1 MTGGDVNLDHLAQV
15 VREAG
20 RPVHVN
26 VLSRAAVRAWLEA
39 GAATERR
46 YAAGARYR
54 AGETIRFD
62 DQRATVQSVRA
73 ESNPVQGPFSVLTL
87 VLPDGTE
94 RLMAADVP
102 GAPAEDRAVVTAAQ
116 VDEALRARS
125 IEARQAVRA
134 ALAAD
139 PRFVSC
145 QTSQGDLWC
154 LAEMLPPVAQAD
166 LQKAV
171 AALPEELVDEELA
184 SCTTGELVDAAWG
197 LEDDGGDAYAR
208 HAFALSRALSECEA
222 VHCLG
227 DRWASARAWTQF
239 TARPALESPR
249 VSTEVALPPG
259 VEAASAA
266 QVEREQRREAGGEGG
281 EPADEA
287 SADEASEAEVAE
299 AEVPAEQDIES
310 WRQGRLTHAVFTLRA
325 CHYYEGWLPLSGQ
338 VRRLFPPLAA
348 GRQEVVFH
356 HHLGDEPGSF
366 RAWVD
371 REQGRVW
378 VSPDVAETFRRCRI
392 YPGAR
397 LRLSARS
404 EREFDVAP
412 RETDR
417 TDPVRVWRTWLDEE
431 GQIQYEDYEEPR
443 RYDVDDDVYVADVRF
458 EDLGALFRQ
467 AEEVGNSVFGLMYE
481 QAVAWWETGGREDLL
496 VTAGRLFE
504 AIHPSEQG
512 RMTSKATVAWEL
524 WRRLAFEPVG
534 RGRYRFRPEFGD
546 WVRRIGPAPRRLRK
560 DEGRTT
566 EDEDQAQVATPA
578 SSRRRRSPQPPSE
591 CWARVLKLTGRELY
605 TLDQGRSF
613 RVLEVDADALHIRVG
628 STDKPRPIRR
638 QEIEPAWEHLVRAA
652 TITLAD
658 IRQYSEFSTTYV
670 AAVLATFP
678 DVAYRTRPIR
688 LMYGPP
694 SNGEG
699 AEDVPSGPGLE
710 RTRSGQLV
718 AADLVPPGP
727 LFEEPPSPL
736 RRLEAAS
743 APGQPVVE
751 EDASGLEGALE
762 PSQGFGA
769 QSDLEAELQQI
780 QEIVRTSLVGET
792 IYTLARHK
800 PNRITEADQEG
811 LTVATKRGVDRVRWE
826 GIKEVYE
833 ELCRSGEIAIKDV
846 QEGAF
851 RSRAGFR
858 VAFIFAL
865 LSQFAHIGVLKKPR
879 IRLTYHRPEGSVRL
893 RDAAHEAVTSMGA
906 NREPEPTEVLA
917 SPDAQPLPSSPLL
930 SLPPLP
936 PKGPGSSAAKRGD
949 MQTKTLFSRHY
960 LEHRLPDHPEWAD
973 DPRPAFEAVRG
984 LWQQARQYGDAW
996 NEAQTEE
1003 EFVKPVLGMLGWSF
1017 IVQPKAHSGGHASRP
1032 DYALFAG
1039 GAGREEAYP
1048 YQGDDDPFYSRVLA
1062 IAEAKYWGRPLS
1074 HKDQSGRNTW
1084 KVGANPSHQ
1093 MVGYLVGTRVP
1104 WGILTNGRV
1113 WRLYSREVSSTASE
1127 FYEVDLG
1134 DLFDALPP
1142 GGEPGDVQ
1150 LDRFRRWW
1158 LFFRRD
1164 AFLPDAQGRSF
1175 VQRVHEGS
1183 ATYAREI
1190 SDKLKELVFDQ
1201 VMPEIAGGFVG
1212 YRYHELGVREETE
1225 ESLRQVY
1232 QASLSLLYK
1241 LLFLLYAEAR
1251 GLLPVDNPGYREQS
1265 LTALA
1270 RWAAERLD
1278 KALPLSDATHATSRY
1293 GALLAL
1299 FHRVDQGDPSLG
1311 VPRYNG
1317 GLFDPASPDNQFLER
1332 HRLSDRVVARA
1343 VDILVRDAGRP
1354 VDYAYIS
1361 VRNMGAIYE
1370 GLLENR
1376 LRVVDAAAGRVE
1388 LVNDKGERKAT
1399 GSYYT
1404 PDYIVEYIVGHT
1416 LDPILAGR
1424 DGDFR
1429 AAMDRCAGLR
1439 RRLRRISDPAKVR
1452 LLRDQLRQAERDARE
1467 AFLGIKVCDPAMGSG
1482 HFLVNA
1488 VDHLTDGIIQ
1498 RMQAYH
1504 DEHPSVPWEW
1514 NPIQRL
1520 IERVR
1525 VEILEEMARQEIVVD
1540 LDRLDDTALL
1550 TRLVMKRCI
1559 YGVDLNRMAV
1569 ELAKLSLWLHSF
1581 TVGAPLS
1588 FLDHH
1593 LRWGNS
1599 LIGTGVRTVEQA
1611 VKMTETGQFGLFA
1624 GPFAGLLDL
1633 TGLMTEVAEQ
1643 ADATLADV
1651 RQSAETFDHF
1661 QQELTPYKQV
1671 LDLWVS
1677 QYFGNEAATEL
1688 LTVYGADVLPALKG
1702 EKEVPDKYRDAIQ
1715 RARELWREKRFFHWD
1730 LEFPEVFV
1738 DLARRDWAE
1747 NPGFDAVVGNPPY
1760 SFGRDWGGIA
1770 EKSYYAHDYQAAQY
1784 QIDLYQLFMERGL
1797 RWTRESGF
1805 VSYIVPDTWTNAVY
1819 SERLR
1824 ELYITQGEIVELL
1837 VLPSNVFHEA
1847 TVDTIIYALRKRHPQ
1862 GSHQI
1867 IVQEFNSVSGS
1878 ANTLHSIAQSRFVT
1892 NPGMKVDFLIS
1903 PSLSALLAA
1912 ADKLSVCLNEICE
1925 TTRGINAY
1933 DRSQGQSVEL
1943 IKARTYHSDHR
1954 VDSSFSPELMGEDV
1968 GRFENKWNGQH
1979 WIKYGDWLA
1988 APREERFFTQ
1998 PKLLVRKLLSSGRIV
2013 SYVDTENFYVDQ
2025 QLYIGLLKL
2034 DCSYNLHYLC
2044 TICNSY
2050 LMSFIFVNKNREVGV
2065 AFPQMTVTA
2074 FNVLSIRRI
2083 AFTTPPDERA
2093 RLVGEGITEATEWIE
2108 HTEGKASSVSFSAFS
2123 ASVFHRWLDA
2133 RLSPTPHET
2142 RNTQHDAVHDLL
2154 AHLAQQM
2161 IEMNQEKQ
2169 AEVKGF
2175 LAWLAREV
2183 GAPLDGLTGKSRL
2196 QNYLGDYQKGE
2207 AHLALDELL
2216 DVLRRN
2222 RRHLRVDP
2230 SARAF
2235 QERLAQE
2242 YEASLEKLL
2251 PLKARLAATDRLIDL
2266 IVYRLYGLTEA
2277 EVAVVEGKTS

>member
-1003 EFVKPVLGMLGWSF
+1003 EFVKPVLG
-1017 IVQPKAHSGGHASRP
+1017 
-1032 DYALFAG
+1032 
-1039 GAGREEAYP
+1039 
-1048 YQGDDDPFYSRVLA
+1048 
-1062 IAEAKYWGRPLS
+1062 
-1074 HKDQSGRNTW
+1074 
-1084 KVGANPSHQ
+1084 
-1093 MVGYLVGTRVP
+1093 
-1104 WGILTNGRV
+1104 
-1113 WRLYSREVSSTASE
+1113 
-1127 FYEVDLG
+1127 
-1134 DLFDALPP
+1134 
-1142 GGEPGDVQ
+1142 
-1150 LDRFRRWW
+1150 
-1158 LFFRRD
+1158 
-1164 AFLPDAQGRSF
+1164 
-1175 VQRVHEGS
+1175 
-1183 ATYAREI
+1183 
-1190 SDKLKELVFDQ
+1190 
-1201 VMPEIAGGFVG
+1201 
-1212 YRYHELGVREETE
+1212 
-1225 ESLRQVY
+1225 
-1232 QASLSLLYK
+1232 
-1241 LLFLLYAEAR
+1241 
-1251 GLLPVDNPGYREQS
+1251 
-1265 LTALA
+1265 
-1270 RWAAERLD
+1270 
-1278 KALPLSDATHATSRY
+1278 
-1293 GALLAL
+1293 
-1299 FHRVDQGDPSLG
+1299 
-1311 VPRYNG
+1311 
-1317 GLFDPASPDNQFLER
+1317 
-1332 HRLSDRVVARA
+1332 
-1343 VDILVRDAGRP
+1343 
-1354 VDYAYIS
+1354 
-1361 VRNMGAIYE
+1361 
-1370 GLLENR
+1370 
-1376 LRVVDAAAGRVE
+1376 
-1388 LVNDKGERKAT
+1388 
-1399 GSYYT
+1399 
-1404 PDYIVEYIVGHT
+1404 
-1416 LDPILAGR
+1416 
-1424 DGDFR
+1424 
-1429 AAMDRCAGLR
+1429 
-1439 RRLRRISDPAKVR
+1439 
-1452 LLRDQLRQAERDARE
+1452 
-1467 AFLGIKVCDPAMGSG
+1467 
-1482 HFLVNA
+1482 
-1488 VDHLTDGIIQ
+1488 
-1498 RMQAYH
+1498 
-1504 DEHPSVPWEW
+1504 
-1514 NPIQRL
+1514 
-1520 IERVR
+1520 
-1525 VEILEEMARQEIVVD
+1525 
-1540 LDRLDDTALL
+1540 
-1550 TRLVMKRCI
+1550 
-1559 YGVDLNRMAV
+1559 
-1569 ELAKLSLWLHSF
+1569 
-1581 TVGAPLS
+1581 
-1588 FLDHH
+1588 
-1593 LRWGNS
+1593 
-1599 LIGTGVRTVEQA
+1599 
-1611 VKMTETGQFGLFA
+1611 
-1624 GPFAGLLDL
+1624 
-1633 TGLMTEVAEQ
+1633 
-1643 ADATLADV
+1643 
-1651 RQSAETFDHF
+1651 
-1661 QQELTPYKQV
+1661 
-1671 LDLWVS
+1671 
-1677 QYFGNEAATEL
+1677 
-1688 LTVYGADVLPALKG
+1688 
-1702 EKEVPDKYRDAIQ
+1702 
-1715 RARELWREKRFFHWD
+1715 
-1730 LEFPEVFV
+1730 
-1738 DLARRDWAE
+1738 
-1747 NPGFDAVVGNPPY
+1747 
-1760 SFGRDWGGIA
+1760 
-1770 EKSYYAHDYQAAQY
+1770 
-1784 QIDLYQLFMERGL
+1784 
-1797 RWTRESGF
+1797 
-1805 VSYIVPDTWTNAVY
+1805 
-1819 SERLR
+1819 
-1824 ELYITQGEIVELL
+1824 
-1837 VLPSNVFHEA
+1837 
-1847 TVDTIIYALRKRHPQ
+1847 
-1862 GSHQI
+1862 
-1867 IVQEFNSVSGS
+1867 
-1878 ANTLHSIAQSRFVT
+1878 
-1892 NPGMKVDFLIS
+1892 
-1903 PSLSALLAA
+1903 
-1912 ADKLSVCLNEICE
+1912 
-1925 TTRGINAY
+1925 
-1933 DRSQGQSVEL
+1933 
-1943 IKARTYHSDHR
+1943 
-1954 VDSSFSPELMGEDV
+1954 
-1968 GRFENKWNGQH
+1968 
-1979 WIKYGDWLA
+1979 
-1988 APREERFFTQ
+1988 
-1998 PKLLVRKLLSSGRIV
+1998 
-2013 SYVDTENFYVDQ
+2013 
-2025 QLYIGLLKL
+2025 
-2034 DCSYNLHYLC
+2034 
-2044 TICNSY
+2044 
-2050 LMSFIFVNKNREVGV
+2050 
-2065 AFPQMTVTA
+2065 
-2074 FNVLSIRRI
+2074 
-2083 AFTTPPDERA
+2083 
-2093 RLVGEGITEATEWIE
+2093 
-2108 HTEGKASSVSFSAFS
+2108 
-2123 ASVFHRWLDA
+2123 
-2133 RLSPTPHET
+2133 
-2142 RNTQHDAVHDLL
+2142 
-2154 AHLAQQM
+2154 
-2161 IEMNQEKQ
+2161 
-2169 AEVKGF
+2169 
-2175 LAWLAREV
+2175 
-2183 GAPLDGLTGKSRL
+2183 
-2196 QNYLGDYQKGE
+2196 
-2207 AHLALDELL
+2207 
-2216 DVLRRN
+2216 
-2222 RRHLRVDP
+2222 
-2230 SARAF
+2230 
-2235 QERLAQE
+2235 
-2242 YEASLEKLL
+2242 
-2251 PLKARLAATDRLIDL
+2251 
-2266 IVYRLYGLTEA
+2266 
-2277 EVAVVEGKTS
+2277 